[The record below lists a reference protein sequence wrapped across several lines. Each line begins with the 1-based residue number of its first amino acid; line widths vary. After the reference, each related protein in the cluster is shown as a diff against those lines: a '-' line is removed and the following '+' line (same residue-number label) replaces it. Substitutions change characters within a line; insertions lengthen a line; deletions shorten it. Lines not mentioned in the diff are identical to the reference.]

1 MAERPRIILHAGMH
15 KTGSTAIQEL
25 FGTHGVPGA
34 SVAAVGMAGV
44 DPPGGPRANLS
55 DVVLLLFAEGAL
67 LDKTHAARWPHLS
80 RRALLRARD
89 RTRDRLGARIE
100 SWLETGTGTAPL
112 FLVSAED
119 ISAPD
124 FDHAAVARMA
134 EFFGRFGA
142 ETHVH
147 AYARAPASFMQS
159 AFQQRV
165 KQEKP
170 GAVDLDAANLWPRY
184 RARFEPLDDVFGPDR
199 VHLRA
204 FDPDAFEGGDVVADF
219 AGWLGLG
226 PVTAPRGRANDGLS
240 CEAVC
245 VIFCRLAGLLARDY
259 PAPDLAA
266 RFRATP
272 ARALAGFGTQRFA
285 FSPAFLAPAL
295 TAQRADLD
303 WIEARLGR
311 ALPDR
316 RMATSGAA
324 PGSAAEMRAI
334 AETCRDEL
342 CRFLRQAPP
351 PPTGPRQ
358 ALTRLGRRLHTGLRK
373 GVRRGLGRRDE
384 A

>member
-15 KTGSTAIQEL
+15 KTGSTAIQEV
-25 FGTHGVPGA
+25 FGSHGV
-34 SVAAVGMAGV
+34 AGV
-44 DPPGGPRANLS
+44 DHPGGTRANLS
-55 DVVLLLFAEGAL
+55 DMVLLLFAEDAL
-67 LDKTHAARWPHLS
+67 LDKTHAARWPHLG
-80 RRALLRARD
+80 RRALLRARAQE
-89 RTRDRLGARIE
+89 RDRLEARIGA
-100 SWLETGTGTAPL
+100 WLERGTAPL

-124 FDHAAVARMA
+124 FDRAAVARMA
-134 EFFGRFGA
+134 EFFHRFDA

-184 RARFEPLDDVFGPDR
+184 RSRIAPLDDVFGPDR

-204 FDPDAFEGGDVVADF
+204 FDPEMFPEGDVVADF
-219 AGWLGLG
+219 ADWLGVG
-226 PVTAPRGRANDGLS
+226 PVTAPCARANDGLS

-272 ARALAGFGTQRFA
+272 ARALAGFGTRAFA
-285 FSPAFLAPAL
+285 FSPAFLAPAQA
-295 TAQRADLD
+295 AQRADLD

-316 RMATSGAA
+316 ARDGGV
-324 PGSAAEMRAI
+324 GSAAEMHAV
-334 AETCRDEL
+334 AETCRDDL
-342 CRFLRQAPP
+342 CRFLHQAPP
-351 PPTGPRQ
+351 PPTGARQ
-358 ALTRLGRRLHTGLRK
+358 ALRRLGRHLHTRLC
-373 GVRRGLGRRDE
+373 RGLGSRDE